1 MTIFS
6 NFFRSLVLTTI
17 FSFFVP
23 VFLVGGMLLVL
34 SLLSYIPGLQGM
46 INDVSM
52 QILHFLATFGTG
64 SSLNGLLTIGLTCG
78 FVGALFD
85 IYVYYR
91 YQILHTDSWKLAAN
105 QTRVVQLDD
114 SEENN

>member
-6 NFFRSLVLTTI
+6 NFFRSLILTTI
-17 FSFFVP
+17 FSFLAP
-23 VFLVGGMLLVL
+23 VFLIGGLLVVL
-34 SLLSYIPGLQGM
+34 SLFSYVPGLQGM
-46 INDVSM
+46 ISAVSI

-64 SSLNGLLTIGLTCG
+64 SSLNGLFIISLTCG

-91 YQILHTDSWKLAAN
+91 YQILRTDS
-105 QTRVVQLDD
+105 
-114 SEENN
+114 